1 MESSPAL
8 PVRGGE
14 VGPLPYQDLDHVV
27 VTAGGSNVQTG
38 PPGVVRH
45 FEELRG
51 PGEEE
56 PHHSDMARDAGQV
69 EGDVATRL
77 TGSVHLTQAEM

>member
-27 VTAGGSNVQTG
+27 VTAGGSHVQAS
-38 PPGVVRH
+38 PPSVVRD

-56 PHHSDMARDAGQV
+56 PDHSNMSSDAGQV
-69 EGDVATRL
+69 ERDVAARL
-77 TGSVHLTQAEM
+77 TGRVNLG

>member
-14 VGPLPYQDLDHVV
+14 VGPLPYQDLHHVV
-27 VTAGGSNVQTG
+27 VTAGSSHVQAS
-38 PPGVVRH
+38 PASVVRD

-56 PHHSDMARDAGQV
+56 ADHADMAGDAGQV

-77 TGSVHLTQAEM
+77 TGRVNLAQAEM